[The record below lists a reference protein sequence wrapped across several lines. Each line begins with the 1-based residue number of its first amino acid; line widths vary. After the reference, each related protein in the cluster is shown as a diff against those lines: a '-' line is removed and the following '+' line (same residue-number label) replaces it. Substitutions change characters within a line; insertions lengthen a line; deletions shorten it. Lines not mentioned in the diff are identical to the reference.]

1 MTAAADHKLSLSH
14 LFSDR
19 SIAAMFGLG
28 FSSGIPFMLIYV
40 TQSAWL
46 SEAKVPIAMLGLMS
60 ELTLAYKFKFL
71 WAPFLDRYDAP
82 VFSRLLGRRR
92 GWIIVSQIGVML
104 ALAGVA
110 FGDPANWLAW
120 TVAFSLALGFA
131 GATQDIVIDGWR
143 ITVAPKERQGLMTSW
158 AEFGWRIGNLAAG
171 AGALYLSDAF
181 GWRAAYLCMA
191 ALMAPGM
198 IAALLAPE
206 PASDF
211 EAHKKPL
218 NFVATI
224 VDPIK
229 DLIVRLGPTGR
240 SHPDHGGRV
249 SHARLS
255 VQRHGDPAV
264 QEPELFQQRHRHGD
278 ETVRLLDGAV
288 RNLFRR
294 HPGHA
299 DRHDGEPAVWNGRRL
314 RLASEPRLARG
325 HAAGQAAI
333 SGPFATH
340 RQHRQFRLCLRLH
353 RAHHL
358 HVVADLRPNMPPA
371 NMRF

>member
-1 MTAAADHKLSLSH
+1 MTASAEQKLTLSH

-28 FSSGIPFMLIYV
+28 FTSGIPFMLIYV

-104 ALAGVA
+104 ALAGIS

-206 PASDF
+206 PA
-211 EAHKKPL
+211 
-218 NFVATI
+218 
-224 VDPIK
+224 PIS
-229 DLIVRLGPTGR
+229 RRPPNR
-240 SHPDHGGRV
+240 SISSRPSSIR
-249 SHARLS
+249 SRISSSA
-255 VQRHGDPAV
+255 
-264 QEPELFQQRHRHGD
+264 
-278 ETVRLLDGAV
+278 
-288 RNLFRR
+288 
-294 HPGHA
+294 
-299 DRHDGEPAVWNGRRL
+299 WGRRPV
-314 RLASEPRLARG
+314 S
-325 HAAGQAAI
+325 
-333 SGPFATH
+333 F
-340 RQHRQFRLCLRLH
+340 
-353 RAHHL
+353 
-358 HVVADLRPNMPPA
+358 
-371 NMRF
+371 